1 MWDMIEKNF
10 PEPGS
15 ERRLQGSSSS
25 ASPGKE
31 KRAAGDR
38 KRDRK
43 WREYQESLAA
53 EAAQGARGG
62 TPAHSPQRAKG
73 GHHPGHATLGDFL
86 EVAKQT
92 KAKPRQLLLRKSGP
106 SSDVESAHRGRM
118 PADQASSSGS
128 VAPHQRN
135 VARACERTC
144 GVPCNLRVA
153 RQRATQQSAAVEG
166 AVGIAHEEATEW
178 GRGMDYHASTVAAIA
193 AGLTAAA
200 THEAVAARIRGEV
213 AATADEARLTQEA
226 IACKEAEV
234 KALEE
239 ALAQERA
246 KKEAEERAHAEATA
260 KAQADA
266 AKKDAIEAARRKV
279 AEERAKTEAE
289 LAALEAEKARLQQTR
304 EAEAARAREEAER
317 RAAAATAAAME
328 EAEAKLR
335 RETPPGGSRV
345 ETLRKLFEGNA
356 SSKMTLDEADT
367 GSSGSSGP
375 TAHRRRKGKGKT
387 PERPRRPAGGHPQD
401 SDPFFTASDGD
412 EGGRHRRHRRGVA
425 GWLADVPM
433 EPEGEDEDPPPPYRS
448 SESSETETPRW
459 GDMDFDITK
468 KRPSSD
474 PPRRP
479 GGDPP
484 GPPGRGP
491 SGRPGG
497 CPPSGPPGG
506 GPPDGGGPPGPGGPG
521 GGPPGGPPGDPDDP
535 PGDGDPDATRR
546 WIVYLRRRV
555 QYLEREVDTGKGEMT
570 RIARVA
576 ARAQRELD
584 IAKIEM
590 VKSAGVATATQKLLD
605 IARGETRSLN
615 KVISGLQQRLDALEA
630 RGSVSSDHPPLESAS
645 SDDGWGPGPGPGRPH
660 APSASAPSLTAP
672 SHHSAGR
679 RNERVPPGSGS
690 EDWRDEW
697 LSSDYHNRR
706 APPQTPVRPRRTAP
720 APEQIRMAGGRYG
733 GLRDEVPGGD
743 VEWDVGMLAEE
754 DLEEFDISPPRG
766 VRREAAGRS
775 RRRRDEEAYMEGVRR
790 EHLGSAYME
799 EPRRSHRDSME
810 QMDVA
815 ALGVRGRGRWE
826 PRSTSRPAFMV
837 SKAADAAVWEDLKD
851 IKPPMYDGNPL
862 NLDRFLEKL
871 DDWGV
876 TVTEDMHPAD
886 AEKYV
891 FRRFRYRLPE
901 VLQELYFVATKE
913 GKIKTLKEA
922 KKWLNEQERLDA
934 PQVAAKRW
942 KSIKLQHDG
951 REIRLRDWRDFRGQ
965 YTLFRRNVEDWNEGD
980 EQARLLSMLPEAW
993 IKRVTKEEAKRA
1005 KFNHTVKMMLPKEYH
1020 TNVVAWTRK
1029 NVARDVKRNSLRNA
1043 LLITVSGDRE
1053 KTAMWRLDECDVS
1066 GQTIRLQAILAR
1078 MSCDEIVVWVGEEV
1092 LKEYRNLHH
1101 TRGLRPSD
1109 RDVNYVGEGPGG
1121 EAAMDPAGADGDE
1134 ALIDGDDDDEPAEVA
1149 VYAFVAHNGAG
1160 SNRGSWK
1167 PLQPGWKKKEKKE
1180 PRRIGSPPL
1189 SFGEFIQAHPQGCF
1203 VCYGRK
1209 QGFNHDHRTCPIHQ
1223 ADTEAY
1229 KKAHGS
1235 KKRAPAG
1242 IREAKVEVDKDELS
1256 KMMYQGNEFAKEIQ
1270 EIKRNWVPRSDN
1282 KNKENNQNDQNKD
1295 KDKKT
1300 RRGRKKGVNEVD
1312 AEENTPT
1319 TTTDAP

>member
-1 MWDMIEKNF
+1 MHTKDLKTNYAPAAMVNWQEAGRTWPRPHPHAAHLLRGLVWDQHYRHSHPQCEGGMPGSFELRTDMAPDRLQALEDWLRAEGFAFRFQQRRWRTWTRPDRPGEGLRPDGIEEDEMPNEYPSGASINVSMWDMIEKNF

-31 KRAAGDR
+31 KRSAGDR

-53 EAAQGARGG
+53 EGAQGAKGG
-62 TPAHSPQRAKG
+62 TPAPSPQRANG
-73 GHHPGHATLGDFL
+73 GHHPGSTTLGDYIQ
-86 EVAKQT
+86 VAKQT
-92 KAKPRQLLLRKSGP
+92 KAKPRPLLLRPQQAPAGP

-118 PADQASSSGS
+118 PADQASSSS
-128 VAPHQRN
+128 SAAPAPRD
-135 VARACERTC
+135 VARACERAC

-153 RQRATQQSAAVEG
+153 RQRATQQNAAVEG

-178 GRGMDYHASTVAAIA
+178 GRGMDYHASKVAAIA

-200 THEAVAARIRGEV
+200 AHEAVAARIR
-213 AATADEARLTQEA
+213 ATDEEARRTQEA

-279 AEERAKTEAE
+279 AEDRAKTEAE
-289 LAALEAEKARLQQTR
+289 LAALEAEKARLLQAR
-304 EAEAARAREEAER
+304 EANAGRAPEEAEA
-317 RAAAATAAAME
+317 RAAAAEAAAME

-345 ETLRKLFEGNA
+345 ETLRKLFEGDT
-356 SSKMTLDEADT
+356 SSKMTHDEADT

-387 PERPRRPAGGHPQD
+387 PERPRRPAGGHPHD
-401 SDPFFTASDGD
+401 TDPFFTASDGD
-412 EGGRHRRHRRGVA
+412 ERGRRHRQVVA
-425 GWLADVPM
+425 WTGGGGGDVPM
-433 EPEGEDEDPPPPYRS
+433 EPEGEDEDLPPPYRS

-459 GDMDFDITK
+459 GDMDEDDDMDFGITK
-468 KRPSSD
+468 RRPSSD

-484 GPPGRGP
+484 GPPGGGP
-491 SGRPGG
+491 S
-497 CPPSGPPGG
+497 
-506 GPPDGGGPPGPGGPG
+506 GPPGPGGPG

-535 PGDGDPDATRR
+535 PGNGDPDTTWR

-555 QYLEREVDTGKGEMT
+555 QFLKREVDTGKGEMK

-584 IAKIEM
+584 IA
-590 VKSAGVATATQKLLD
+590 
-605 IARGETRSLN
+605 RGETKSLS

-630 RGSVSSDHPPLESAS
+630 RGSVGSDHPPPESGS
-645 SDDGWGPGPGPGRPH
+645 SDDSWGPGPGPGRPH
-660 APSASAPSLTAP
+660 APGGAPRSRPSASAPSLTAP

-697 LSSDYHNRR
+697 LSAEYHNRR
-706 APPQTPVRPRRTAP
+706 APPRTPVHPRRPAP
-720 APEQIRMAGGRYG
+720 ALEPIPMAGGRYG
-733 GLRDEVPGGD
+733 GLRDEVPRGD
-743 VEWDVGMLAEE
+743 VDRDVGEGEDLDL

-766 VRREAAGRS
+766 VRREAAERS
-775 RRRRDEEAYMEGVRR
+775 RRRRDEEAYMEGARR

-810 QMDVA
+810 EMDVA
-815 ALGVRGRGRWE
+815 VVGVRGRGRWE

-876 TVTEDMHPAD
+876 TVTEDVHPAD

-891 FRRFRYRLPE
+891 FRRSRYRLPE
-901 VLQELYFVATKE
+901 VLGELYFVATKE
-913 GKIKTLKEA
+913 GRIKTLKEA
-922 KKWLNEQERLDA
+922 KKWLNEQERVDA

-951 REIRLRDWRDFRGQ
+951 REIRLRDWRDFRGH
-965 YTLFRRNVEDWNEGD
+965 YTLLRRNVEDWNEGD

-993 IKRVTKEEAKRA
+993 IKRVTKEESKRA
-1005 KFNHTVKMMLPKEYH
+1005 KSNHTVKMMLPKEYH

-1029 NVARDVKRNSLRNA
+1029 NVARDVKRHSLRNA

-1053 KTAMWRLDECDVS
+1053 KTAMWRLDECELS
-1066 GQTIRLQAILAR
+1066 GQTIRLQAIPAR
-1078 MSCDEIVVWVGEEV
+1078 MSCDEILEWVGEEV

-1101 TRGLRPSD
+1101 TPRVEARRPRRQLRWRGTW
-1109 RDVNYVGEGPGG
+1109 
-1121 EAAMDPAGADGDE
+1121 
-1134 ALIDGDDDDEPAEVA
+1134 
-1149 VYAFVAHNGAG
+1149 
-1160 SNRGSWK
+1160 RGSCHG
-1167 PLQPGWKKKEKKE
+1167 PSGS
-1180 PRRIGSPPL
+1180 RR
-1189 SFGEFIQAHPQGCF
+1189 
-1203 VCYGRK
+1203 R
-1209 QGFNHDHRTCPIHQ
+1209 
-1223 ADTEAY
+1223 
-1229 KKAHGS
+1229 
-1235 KKRAPAG
+1235 
-1242 IREAKVEVDKDELS
+1242 
-1256 KMMYQGNEFAKEIQ
+1256 
-1270 EIKRNWVPRSDN
+1270 
-1282 KNKENNQNDQNKD
+1282 
-1295 KDKKT
+1295 
-1300 RRGRKKGVNEVD
+1300 
-1312 AEENTPT
+1312 
-1319 TTTDAP
+1319 